1 MTTIELFAVFA
12 VFVLLLIR
20 YIYTWKGIDLSF
32 LYSERPIYF
41 GHRGERNKV
50 PENTIT
56 SYRSAI
62 KHGLNAIELDVMMTK
77 DKKLVCSH
85 NFDLERETN
94 GSGYIDEIDY
104 ADLTKIKTGKQFPAS
119 EQESIPLLLDVII
132 AIPKNVLIN
141 IEVKTKSVFDLKAT
155 IKIATIIKNGKIPQR
170 VIVSSF
176 NPLAIR
182 IVKLISKAIPTGY
195 IYEHIKHLKGVF
207 IARPDALHPKVEFVT
222 NRLIKFCK
230 RRNMRI
236 NTWTVNNVYARDW
249 LIRKNIDGIIT
260 DNPTLS
266 ENN

>member
-1 MTTIELFAVFA
+1 MIIIALIA

-20 YIYTWKGIDLSF
+20 YNSTWKGIDLSF
-32 LYSERPIYF
+32 IYSERPIYF
-41 GHRGERNKV
+41 GHRGERDKA
-50 PENTIT
+50 PENTVA

-85 NFDLERETN
+85 NFDLDRETD
-94 GSGYIDEIDY
+94 GSGFIDEIDY
-104 ADLTKIKTGKQFPAS
+104 EDVTKIKTGIQFPTS
-119 EQESIPLLLDVII
+119 ERESIPLLLDVII
-132 AIPKNVLIN
+132 SIPKNVLIN

-155 IKIATIIKNGKIPQR
+155 VKIATLIKNGKIPQR
-170 VIVSSF
+170 IIVSSF

-182 IVKLISKAIPTGY
+182 IVKLISNSIPTGF
-195 IYEHIKHLKGVF
+195 IYEHAKHFKGVF
-207 IARPDALHPKVEFVT
+207 IARPDVLHPKVEFVT
-222 NRLIKFCK
+222 DKLIKFCK

-249 LIRKNIDGIIT
+249 LISKNIDGIIT
-260 DNPTLS
+260 DNPTVA

>member
-1 MTTIELFAVFA
+1 MITIALFS

-20 YIYTWKGIDLSF
+20 YISTWKGIDLSF

-41 GHRGERNKV
+41 GHRGERNKA
-50 PENTIT
+50 PENTIA

-62 KHGLNAIELDVMMTK
+62 KNGLNAIELDVMMTK

-85 NFDLERETN
+85 NFDLERETD
-94 GSGYIDEIDY
+94 GRGFVDDIDY
-104 ADLTKIKTGKQFPAS
+104 ADLKKIKTGIQFPAS
-119 EQESIPLLLDVII
+119 EQESIPLFLDVII
-132 AIPKNVLIN
+132 SIPKNVLIN

-155 IKIATIIKNGKIPQR
+155 VKIATLIKNCKIPQR
-170 VIVSSF
+170 VMISSF

-182 IVKLISKAIPTGY
+182 IVKLISKSIPTGF
-195 IYEHIKHLKGVF
+195 IYEHVKHFKGVF

-222 NRLIKFCK
+222 DKLIKFCK

-249 LIRKNIDGIIT
+249 LNSKNIDGIIT
-260 DNPTLS
+260 DNPTLA